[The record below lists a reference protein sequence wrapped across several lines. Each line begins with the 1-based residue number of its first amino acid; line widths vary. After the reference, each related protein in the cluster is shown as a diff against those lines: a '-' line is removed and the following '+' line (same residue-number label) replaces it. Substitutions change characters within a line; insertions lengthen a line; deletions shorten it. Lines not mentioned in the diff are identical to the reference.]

1 MKVFVPYVIPGKF
14 FCLHQTNQPTPE
26 RHMISNSNL
35 PIIWGFSANVENINL
50 IYMYIDFHLIKELN
64 PVVGENLL
72 VSQMENR
79 GTILS

>member
-1 MKVFVPYVIPGKF
+1 
-14 FCLHQTNQPTPE
+14 
-26 RHMISNSNL
+26 MISNSNL